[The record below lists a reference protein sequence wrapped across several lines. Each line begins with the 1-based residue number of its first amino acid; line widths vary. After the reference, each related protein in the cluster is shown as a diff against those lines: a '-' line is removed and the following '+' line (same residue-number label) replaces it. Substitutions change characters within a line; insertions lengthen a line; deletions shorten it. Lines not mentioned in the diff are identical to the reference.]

1 MPRTRSLR
9 WPELK
14 LGAIGILAATLATAL
29 IFAVGGQGGF
39 FWQRYPL
46 QTRFDDVGGLK
57 TGAVVRLNGLEVG
70 KVTRIEFTGAKVGVG
85 MEVSRSVRHL
95 ITDRSEARMGTLSLL
110 GEPIVEIY
118 AGATGTPLPD
128 EGYLRAD
135 PPTGVAELA
144 NTAARSVEEAGALIS
159 DVRAGRG
166 SVGRLFTDES
176 LVRDVQDLVGSAGR
190 LVTRLESG
198 GGTLGALAQD
208 SAAYVSL
215 KATLSSLEQI
225 SARVESGEGA
235 LGRLL
240 ADSELYDR
248 VNSLTERVD
257 RLVTE
262 LESGSGTAAQLLSDP
277 ELYQNVSL
285 AVAELR
291 ELVADIREDPRKYLS
306 VRFSVF

>member
-9 WPELK
+9 WSELK
-14 LGAIGILAATLATAL
+14 LGVIGILAVSLATAL

-46 QTRFDDVGGLK
+46 HSRFDDVGGLK

-70 KVTRIEFTGAKVGVG
+70 KVTRVEFTGTQVEVG
-85 MEVSRSVRHL
+85 MEVSRAVRHL
-95 ITDRSEARMGTLSLL
+95 ITDGSEARMGTLSLL
-110 GEPIVEIY
+110 GEPIVEIR

-128 EGYLRAD
+128 DGYVRAG
-135 PPTGVAELA
+135 PATGIAELA
-144 NTAARSVEEAGALIS
+144 NTAARSVQEAGGLIS

-176 LVRDVQDLVGSAGR
+176 LEREVRDLVGSAGR
-190 LVTRLESG
+190 LVRQLESG

-235 LGRLL
+235 LGQLL
-240 ADSELYDR
+240 ANSELYDR

-277 ELYQNVSL
+277 QLYQNVSL

-291 ELVADIREDPRKYLS
+291 ELVADIREDPRKYLR
-306 VRFSVF
+306 VQFSVF